1 MHMPLLIEITLSS
14 TTESH
19 FSGITFFAW
28 IAVSPQSATASSVE
42 TVRGVRVQVVAS
54 PHDVPRAVKGR
65 FDEECEKFV
74 ITFRYLD
81 EERSS
86 YVLESSSD
94 EIVHV
99 YKGTSS
105 GRVER
110 IEVDVKKANA
120 NTVSLNILPTE
131 ICDRVERT
139 LDRLRTHNLTLST
152 KLNYRAVSEALE
164 ESRSQLC
171 TV

>member
-1 MHMPLLIEITLSS
+1 MNSWIE
-14 TTESH
+14 
-19 FSGITFFAW
+19 
-28 IAVSPQSATASSVE
+28 VSPQSATDSLVE
-42 TVRGVRVQVVAS
+42 TVRGAQVQVFAS

-65 FDEECEKFV
+65 FDGECEKFV

-86 YVLESSSD
+86 YVLESSPD

-120 NTVSLNILPTE
+120 NTVSLNILSTE

-139 LDRLRTHNLTLST
+139 LNRLRAHNQSLST
-152 KLNYRAVSEALE
+152 RLNYRAVSEAIE
-164 ESRSQLC
+164 ESKSQLC
-171 TV
+171 TA